1 MSTTVQTS
9 NSKTLHIDIETYSE
23 TDLRACGVYKYVEDP
38 AFEVL
43 MLAYAYGDEPVEIL
57 DLKQGDEIPGH
68 LHKALV
74 DPTILKIAH
83 NANFERTC
91 LTKALDFYMDPAQW
105 YCTAVRAST
114 LGLPRSLAQ
123 VGKAIGLP
131 EETQKEKQGKALI
144 RYFCVP
150 VTPTR
155 TNGGRTRNLPE
166 HAPDKW
172 QLFLDYCKQDVIA
185 EREVA
190 RRMNTYPPITE
201 LEQTL
206 WNLDQKIVDNGVLIH
221 EKMVLNILD
230 YNQSR
235 QKKLDAR
242 AKEITGL
249 DNPGSVSQIK
259 EWLKD
264 EYEMDVPS
272 LNKKF
277 LKELLQDE
285 DTPKGLL
292 EFIRLRQ
299 ELSKTSLSKYDAMA
313 RAMCEDNRIRGM
325 LMFYGASRT
334 GRWAGRIVQLQNLP
348 QNKNDNLDLA
358 RELVINYD
366 FEMLELLFKNPTDM
380 LSQMIRTAII
390 ADPNETFIVADYS
403 AIEARVIAWMADER
417 WRLDVFKT
425 HGKIYEASAAQM
437 FGIPLEQITKD
448 SPYRAKGKVAELALG
463 YQGAVGALKAM
474 GGEAMGLSEKEMKS
488 IVTSWRNANPK
499 IVKLWY
505 SVEEQAKK
513 AIENPGTMIEG
524 PKGIRYKMI
533 KDILFIKLPSGRNLA
548 YPGAKINTS
557 DQIIYMGEDSTT
569 HKWTQLETYG
579 GKLVENLIQA
589 TARDCLAWA
598 MLELEKAGYVPK
610 FHVHDEVVISVPK
623 DEAKTH
629 QERVEAI
636 MAKEHSWQKG
646 LVLTADSY
654 VTEYYMKD

>member
-1 MSTTVQTS
+1 MTTQTS
-9 NSKTLHIDIETYSE
+9 NSKNLHIDIETYSE

-38 AFEVL
+38 AFEIL
-43 MLAYAYGDEPVEIL
+43 MLAYAYDDEPVEVL
-57 DLKQGDEIPGH
+57 DLKQGDEIPEQ
-68 LHKALV
+68 LLKALV
-74 DPTILKIAH
+74 DPAIVKIAH

-114 LGLPRSLAQ
+114 LGLPRSLAA
-123 VGKAIGLP
+123 VGKALGLP

-144 RYFCVP
+144 RYFSVP

-166 HAPDKW
+166 HAPEKW
-172 QLFLDYCKQDVIA
+172 QLYLDYCKQDVVA
-185 EREVA
+185 EREVGK
-190 RRMNTYPPITE
+190 RMESYPAISAV
-201 LEQTL
+201 EQAL
-206 WNLDQKIVDNGVLIH
+206 WNLDQKIVDGGVLIN

-230 YNQSR
+230 YNAKR
-235 QKKLDAR
+235 QASLEQR
-242 AKEITGL
+242 AKEITKL

-259 EWLKD
+259 AWLKD
-264 EYEMDVPS
+264 AYGMEVES

-277 LKELLQDE
+277 LKELLQDK

-292 EFIRLRQ
+292 EFIRIRQ

-358 RELVINYD
+358 RELVLNYD

-390 ADPNETFIVADYS
+390 ADPEQTFIVADYS
-403 AIEARVIAWMADER
+403 AIEARVIAWMADET

-437 FGIPLEQITKD
+437 FGIPIEQITKD

-474 GGEAMGLSEKEMKS
+474 GGEAMGLSEKEMRS
-488 IVTSWRNANPK
+488 IVDSWRNANPK

-505 SVEEQAKK
+505 NVEEQAKK
-513 AIENPGTMIEG
+513 AIQNPGSVIEG

-548 YPGAKINTS
+548 YPGAKVNTS

-569 HKWTQLETYG
+569 HKWGQVETYG

-623 DEAKTH
+623 DEREMH
-629 QERVEAI
+629 QKRIEAL
-636 MAKEHSWQKG
+636 MAKEQPWQKG

-654 VTEYYMKD
+654 ATEYYMKD